1 MRRGSG
7 GSDDAMHS
15 FAAITRRLPWGLS
28 LGRGNFSAYTLPAAI
43 GAFALA
49 LRLYGLG
56 DKPFWLD
63 EIASL
68 RRATASVPDL
78 VGDSLYNNHYP
89 SYFLLLWLIAKIG
102 TSQWLLRL
110 PSAIFGALAA
120 SLTCV
125 VGSRVAGPRSG
136 LIAGLLMAVSPF
148 QVQFGQEARSYT
160 LVSCLILTALFG
172 LVRLAQEPAAAACPM
187 RRAGALRGAWMAY
200 CLGTAAALSVLNV
213 AIPWLL
219 AANLGAIAI
228 ARRAGDN
235 RRAFLRN
242 WGLAQALILA
252 IWIPSLAWVFAAG
265 KGAVLDGAG
274 WAPAETSKTIWAIV
288 APVYLLRISS
298 FITFGLLPAKV
309 PGLAV
314 VSVTLAALGA
324 WRLRRNTTVL
334 AVLGCAAIVLP
345 LGLFLLSLFVPVLV
359 PRYFAW
365 SAGPFF
371 VFAGAGLGRLS
382 FPRLAPAT
390 AMLGVAGMINL
401 MPYYDYETKPRW
413 DLLATRLADE
423 AQPGDVVLL
432 DNYYSYSVLSV
443 FAARSGLADRQVN
456 LTWSLLEAAKLA
468 PGHTVWA
475 VYGRTGQAAKKPSV
489 EDYRQTLAPL
499 GAPASEN
506 SVGRYIVLWR
516 FTRPAAVSR
525 TSPPQARPDA
535 WAADEPRP

>member
-1 MRRGSG
+1 MRFFATVMPSFRYGLKRGG
-7 GSDDAMHS
+7 
-15 FAAITRRLPWGLS
+15 LPS
-28 LGRGNFSAYTLPAAI
+28 SALPAAI
-43 GAFALA
+43 GVLALA

-68 RRATASVPDL
+68 RRATATLPDL
-78 VGDSLYNNHYP
+78 VADSLNNNHYP
-89 SYFLLLWLIAKIG
+89 SYFILLWLVGQIG

-110 PSAIFGALAA
+110 PSAVFGAIGA
-120 SLTCV
+120 SLTCAI
-125 VGSRVAGPRSG
+125 GTRAAGRPSG
-136 LIAGLLMAVSPF
+136 AIAGLLMAVSPF
-148 QVQFGQEARSYT
+148 EVQFGQEARSYT

-172 LVRLAQEPAAAACPM
+172 LVRLAQEPAAAALPV
-187 RRAGALRGAWMAY
+187 RRGSALRGAWMAY
-200 CLGTAAALSVLNV
+200 LLGTAAALSVLNV
-213 AIPWLL
+213 AVPWLL

-228 ARRAGDN
+228 GRRAGDN

-252 IWIPSLAWVFAAG
+252 IWLPSLIWVFAAG

-274 WAPAETSKTIWAIV
+274 WAPPETSRTIWAIV

-324 WRLRRNTTVL
+324 WRLRRDTTVL
-334 AVLGCAAIVLP
+334 AVLGCATIVLP
-345 LGLFLLSLFVPVLV
+345 SGLFLLSLFVPVLV

-390 AMLGVAGMINL
+390 AMLGAACMINL

-413 DLLATRLADE
+413 DLLAARLADC

-432 DNYYSYSVLSV
+432 DNYYSYSVLAV
-443 FAARSGLADRQVN
+443 FAARSGLAARQVD
-456 LTWSLLEAAKLA
+456 LTWSLLEAARLA

-475 VYGRTGQAAKKPSV
+475 VYGRTGQAARKQSL

-516 FTRPAAVSR
+516 FARPAAVAR
-525 TSPPQARPDA
+525 TSPPQARPDT
-535 WAADEPRP
+535 WAPDEPRP

>member
-1 MRRGSG
+1 MR
-7 GSDDAMHS
+7 S
-15 FAAITRRLPWGLS
+15 FAAPMLRVRHSLEWGNLPS
-28 LGRGNFSAYTLPAAI
+28 SALPLAI
-43 GAFALA
+43 GMFALA

-68 RRATASVPDL
+68 RRATASLPDL
-78 VGDSLYNNHYP
+78 VADSLNNNHYP
-89 SYFLLLWLIAKIG
+89 SYFLLLWLVGQIG

-110 PSAIFGALAA
+110 PSAVFGAVGA
-120 SLTCV
+120 SLTCAI
-125 VGSRVAGPRSG
+125 GTRAAGRPCG
-136 LIAGLLMAVSPF
+136 AIAGLLMAVSPF
-148 QVQFGQEARSYT
+148 EVQFGQEARSYT
-160 LVSCLILTALFG
+160 LVSSLILTALFG
-172 LVRLAQEPAAAACPM
+172 LVRLAQEPAAAALPM
-187 RRAGALRGAWMAY
+187 RNGTLRSAWIAY

-213 AIPWLL
+213 AIPWLV

-228 ARRAGDN
+228 SRRAGDN

-274 WAPAETSKTIWAIV
+274 WAPPETSKTIWAIV

-298 FITFGLLPAKV
+298 FITFGLLPSKV

-324 WRLRRNTTVL
+324 WRLRRDTTVL
-334 AVLGCAAIVLP
+334 AILGCAAIVLP
-345 LGLFLLSLFVPVLV
+345 FGLFLLSLFVPVLV

-390 AMLGVAGMINL
+390 AMLGAAGMINL

-413 DLLATRLADE
+413 DLLAVRLADA

-443 FAARSGLADRQVN
+443 FAARSGLADHQVN
-456 LTWSLLEAAKLA
+456 LTWSLLEAARLA

-475 VYGRTGQAAKKPSV
+475 VYGRTGQAAKKQSL
-489 EDYRQTLAPL
+489 EDYRRTLAPL
-499 GAPASEN
+499 GRPASEN

-516 FTRPAAVSR
+516 FSRPNALTQTA
-525 TSPPQARPDA
+525 PPQARPDA
-535 WAADEPRP
+535 WAAAGPQH

>member
-1 MRRGSG
+1 MRS
-7 GSDDAMHS
+7 
-15 FAAITRRLPWGLS
+15 
-28 LGRGNFSAYTLPAAI
+28 FSAIMLRVRHRLEPGNLPSTALPAAI
-43 GAFALA
+43 GVFALA

-68 RRATASVPDL
+68 RRATATLPDL

-89 SYFLLLWLIAKIG
+89 SYFLLLWLVAKIG

-110 PSAIFGALAA
+110 PSAVFGAVGA
-120 SLTCV
+120 SLTCAI
-125 VGSRVAGPRSG
+125 GSRAAGRPSG
-136 LIAGLLMAVSPF
+136 AIAGLLMAVSPF
-148 QVQFGQEARSYT
+148 EVQFGQEARSYT

-172 LVRLAQEPAAAACPM
+172 LVRLAQEPASAALPM
-187 RRAGALRGAWMAY
+187 WRNGALRGAWMAY
-200 CLGTAAALSVLNV
+200 SLGTAAALSVLNV

-219 AANLGAIAI
+219 AANLGAGAI
-228 ARRAGDN
+228 VWRAGGS

-252 IWIPSLAWVFAAG
+252 IWVPSLAWVY
-265 KGAVLDGAG
+265 AVSEGVLYGAG
-274 WAPAETSKTIWAIV
+274 GAPAETAKTIWSIV

-298 FITFGLLPAKV
+298 FITFGLLPSKV

-314 VSVTLAALGA
+314 VSVILAALGA
-324 WRLRRNTTVL
+324 WRLRRDTTVV
-334 AVLGCAAIVLP
+334 AVLGCAALVLP
-345 LGLFLLSLFVPVLV
+345 VGLLLLSLFVPVLS

-390 AMLGVAGMINL
+390 AMLGAAGMINL
-401 MPYYDYETKPRW
+401 IPYYDYETKPRW
-413 DLLATRLADE
+413 DLLAAHLADA

-443 FAARSGLADRQVN
+443 FAARSGLADHQVS
-456 LTWSLLEAAKLA
+456 LTWSLLEAARLA

-475 VYGRTGQAAKKPSV
+475 VYGRTGPAAKRHSL
-489 EDYRQTLAPL
+489 EDYRRTLAPL
-499 GAPASEN
+499 GRPASEN

-516 FTRPAAVSR
+516 FSRPNAVAR
-525 TSPPQARPDA
+525 TAPPQARPDA

>member
-1 MRRGSG
+1 MR
-7 GSDDAMHS
+7 S
-15 FAAITRRLPWGLS
+15 FAALMLRVRHGLEWGNLPS
-28 LGRGNFSAYTLPAAI
+28 SALPAAI
-43 GAFALA
+43 GVFALA

-68 RRATASVPDL
+68 RRATATLPDL
-78 VGDSLYNNHYP
+78 VVNSLNNNHYP
-89 SYFLLLWLIAKIG
+89 SYFLLLWLVGQIG

-110 PSAIFGALAA
+110 PSAVFGAVGA
-120 SLTCV
+120 SLTCAI
-125 VGSRVAGPRSG
+125 GTRAAGRPSG
-136 LIAGLLMAVSPF
+136 AIAGLLMAVSPF
-148 QVQFGQEARSYT
+148 EVQFGQEARSYT

-172 LVRLAQEPAAAACPM
+172 LVRLAQEPAAAALPM
-187 RRAGALRGAWMAY
+187 RNGALRGAWMAY

-228 ARRAGDN
+228 GRRAGDN

-298 FITFGLLPAKV
+298 FITFGLLPSKV

-324 WRLRRNTTVL
+324 WRLRRDTTVL

-390 AMLGVAGMINL
+390 AMLGAAGMINL

-413 DLLATRLADE
+413 DLLAAQSRRCRPAGRCGPARQLLFLFGAFGFCRPLWSRRPSGQLDLEFAGSSQACARPHRLGGLWAHWTSRQKAVAGGLSPDSRP
-423 AQPGDVVLL
+423 PG
-432 DNYYSYSVLSV
+432 
-443 FAARSGLADRQVN
+443 
-456 LTWSLLEAAKLA
+456 T
-468 PGHTVWA
+468 PGIRKF
-475 VYGRTGQAAKKPSV
+475 GRTLHRVVAVQPAERS
-489 EDYRQTLAPL
+489 RQNRTTASSPGRL
-499 GAPASEN
+499 G
-506 SVGRYIVLWR
+506 R
-516 FTRPAAVSR
+516 
-525 TSPPQARPDA
+525 
-535 WAADEPRP
+535 

>member
-1 MRRGSG
+1 MR
-7 GSDDAMHS
+7 S
-15 FAAITRRLPWGLS
+15 FAAPMLRVRDGFEWGSLPS
-28 LGRGNFSAYTLPAAI
+28 SVLPGAI
-43 GAFALA
+43 GVFALA

-68 RRATASVPDL
+68 RRATASLPDL
-78 VGDSLYNNHYP
+78 VVDSLNNNHYP
-89 SYFLLLWLIAKIG
+89 SYFLLLWLVGQIG

-110 PSAIFGALAA
+110 PSAVFGAVGA
-120 SLTCV
+120 SLTCAI
-125 VGSRVAGPRSG
+125 GTRAAGRPSG
-136 LIAGLLMAVSPF
+136 AIAGLLMAVSPF
-148 QVQFGQEARSYT
+148 EVQFGQEARSYT

-172 LVRLAQEPAAAACPM
+172 LVRLAQEPAAAALPM
-187 RRAGALRGAWMAY
+187 RNGALRGAWMAY

-228 ARRAGDN
+228 SRRAGDN

-274 WAPAETSKTIWAIV
+274 WAPPETSKTIWAIV

-309 PGLAV
+309 PGLAL

-324 WRLRRNTTVL
+324 WRLRRDTAVL

-345 LGLFLLSLFVPVLV
+345 FGLFFLSLFVPVLV

-390 AMLGVAGMINL
+390 AMLGAAGMINL
-401 MPYYDYETKPRW
+401 IPYYDYETKPRW
-413 DLLATRLADE
+413 DLLAAQLADA

-443 FAARSGLADRQVN
+443 FAARSGLADHQLN
-456 LTWSLLEAAKLA
+456 LTWSLLEAARLA

-475 VYGRTGQAAKKPSV
+475 VYGRTGQAAKKQSL
-489 EDYRQTLAPL
+489 EDYRRTLAPL
-499 GAPASEN
+499 GRPAFEN
-506 SVGRYIVLWR
+506 TVGRYIVLWR
-516 FTRPAAVSR
+516 FSRPNAVTRTA
-525 TSPPQARPDA
+525 PPQARPDA
-535 WAADEPRP
+535 WAAVEPRP

>member
-1 MRRGSG
+1 
-7 GSDDAMHS
+7 MHS

-172 LVRLAQEPAAAACPM
+172 LVRLAQEPAAAACPVW
-187 RRAGALRGAWMAY
+187 RRGGLRGAWIAY
-200 CLGTAAALSVLNV
+200 SLGTAAALSVLNV
-213 AIPWLL
+213 AIPWLIASNLSAL
-219 AANLGAIAI
+219 AIVW
-228 ARRAGDN
+228 RASDS

-252 IWIPSLAWVFAAG
+252 IWLPSLAWVY
-265 KGAVLDGAG
+265 AVSEGVLYGAG
-274 WAPAETSKTIWAIV
+274 WAPAETAKTIWSII

-298 FITFGLLPAKV
+298 FITFSLLPAGV
-309 PGLAV
+309 PALAA
-314 VSVTLAALGA
+314 VSVMLAALGA
-324 WRLRRNTTVL
+324 WRLRRDPTTL
-334 AVLGCAAIVLP
+334 AVLGCAALLLP
-345 LGLFLLSLFVPVLV
+345 VGLLLFSLFVPVLA

-371 VFAGAGLGRLS
+371 IVAGAGLGGLS
-382 FPRLAPAT
+382 FLRFTAAT
-390 AMLGVAGMINL
+390 AALAAACLVNL
-401 MPYYDYETKPRW
+401 FPYYHYETKPRW
-413 DLLATRLADE
+413 DLLAVQLAAA

-432 DNYYSYSVLSV
+432 DSYYSYSVFTV
-443 FAARSGLADRQVN
+443 FAARAGLDDHQVTVTWN
-456 LTWSLLEAAKLA
+456 LPDAARLA
-468 PGHTVWA
+468 PGHDLWA
-475 VYGRTGQAAKKPSV
+475 VYGRTGPATK
-489 EDYRQTLAPL
+489 RQSKDEFRHTLPVQGEQVA
-499 GAPASEN
+499 EN
-506 SVGRYIVLWR
+506 AVGRYIIFWR
-516 FTRPAAVSR
+516 FRAPATVGQTAPS
-525 TSPPQARPDA
+525 QARPEA
-535 WAADEPRP
+535 LASDEPRP

>member
-1 MRRGSG
+1 MR
-7 GSDDAMHS
+7 S
-15 FAAITRRLPWGLS
+15 FAAPILRVRHGLEWGNLPS
-28 LGRGNFSAYTLPAAI
+28 SALPAAI
-43 GAFALA
+43 GVFALA

-68 RRATASVPDL
+68 RRATASLPDL
-78 VGDSLYNNHYP
+78 VANSLSNNHYP
-89 SYFLLLWLIAKIG
+89 SYFLLLWLVGQIG

-110 PSAIFGALAA
+110 PSAVFGAVGA
-120 SLTCV
+120 SLTCAI
-125 VGSRVAGPRSG
+125 GTRAAGRPSG
-136 LIAGLLMAVSPF
+136 AIAGLLMAVSPF
-148 QVQFGQEARSYT
+148 EVQFGQEARSYT

-172 LVRLAQEPAAAACPM
+172 LVRLAQEPAAAALPM
-187 RRAGALRGAWMAY
+187 RNGALRGAWIAY

-228 ARRAGDN
+228 SRRAGDN

-274 WAPAETSKTIWAIV
+274 WAPAETSRTIWAIV

-298 FITFGLLPAKV
+298 FITFGLLPSNV

-324 WRLRRNTTVL
+324 WRLRRDTTVL
-334 AVLGCAAIVLP
+334 AVLGCAALVLP

-382 FPRLAPAT
+382 FPRLRAGDGDARGRGHDQSDALLRLRDQAALGPVGGASRRCRPAGRCGP
-390 AMLGVAGMINL
+390 ARQLLFLFGAFGFCRPLWSRRPSGQLDLEFAGSSQACARPYRLGGLWAHWTSRQKAVAGGL
-401 MPYYDYETKPRW
+401 SPDSRP
-413 DLLATRLADE
+413 
-423 AQPGDVVLL
+423 PG
-432 DNYYSYSVLSV
+432 
-443 FAARSGLADRQVN
+443 
-456 LTWSLLEAAKLA
+456 T
-468 PGHTVWA
+468 PGIRKF
-475 VYGRTGQAAKKPSV
+475 GRTLHCVVAVHPAERS
-489 EDYRQTLAPL
+489 RQNRTTASSPGRL
-499 GAPASEN
+499 G
-506 SVGRYIVLWR
+506 R
-516 FTRPAAVSR
+516 
-525 TSPPQARPDA
+525 
-535 WAADEPRP
+535 